1 MRRVHRCGPRGG
13 KLVRPLAESIEKG
26 FVSKLRMAMKETLG
40 KEEDWDQIE
49 TLGNTR
55 SSPLVESYPTFVN
68 NPQKQAGVPVKQAA
82 PLLTHD
88 IAKLLQDLRQ
98 RAQSRRVDVR
108 TN

>member
-40 KEEDWDQIE
+40 KAEDWGQIE
-49 TLGNTR
+49 MRGNPR
-55 SSPLVESYPTFVN
+55 SSPLVESCPTCVN

-82 PLLTHD
+82 PFLTHD
-88 IAKLLQDLRQ
+88 FAKLLQDLRQ
-98 RAQSRRVDVR
+98 RTQSRRVDVR